1 MTFNYRAA
9 IGFLQCFILLL
20 AITHTAAEARQSDR
34 VEINLEVVDNYTG
47 HPVDSV
53 RVTLLQDGTVFSS
66 GYTDQQ
72 GKALLFYT
80 PTGAGSQPLLP
91 TTFEIGDNYPNPF
104 RDQTRVDVALP
115 GPQTVSAD
123 VFNMLGQRVATMQ
136 MQLNEGVYTMNFSLG
151 HLSHGMY
158 FLRIQGQEVRT
169 VKMLKVGN
177 SLGRTSGPLF
187 SIQQGNKLKQA
198 PVGVLSG
205 DGIFTLRLSKDPY
218 ENLEFNAG
226 FAADT
231 SLTLGIDRNNTV
243 RFNVIDSENEEPVS
257 MNVTVESDDFQASFP
272 SNQEITLRSGLYLV
286 NTPQGTYDEM
296 QQQIEIASRDTT
308 ITLAVTKAPPG
319 QPEGLVGVTGIIA
332 DDEGLPLADVRV
344 RLGSD
349 EAIEDL
355 TNEAGRFYLKDVP
368 TGLEQ
373 TFLFAKAGYV
383 AQSYRTFLPDEVELG
398 YIEIILKK
406 RDEAIT
412 IASAEEGGS
421 ATGRDGAEIIIPPN
435 SLVDR
440 NGNPITGPVDV
451 FITPI
456 DTDSDEIETFPGS
469 FEAVSGGVRVD
480 IATLGVAEFV
490 IEQNGEEVD
499 FATGTIAE
507 VLIPVFAEF
516 NLDGSPIQQ
525 GDEFPLWYLD
535 PETGVWSEE
544 GSGTVETDPDNP
556 GARPLFRAPVS
567 RTGWWNCDIAFD
579 SAQMRFRFRLKGSTT
594 IVGDEI
600 KGGQWGEDI
609 QSDIF
614 SDIYTNILLRAIPP
628 RGFPRSAPSAI
639 VSPEGSNPLFIPPGF
654 EFEYVATA
662 NNGLLRGSSNFVA
675 EPFGEHELEIEL
687 EPVDVDPEGEI
698 ERNSILTGLIN
709 PPGSVLTYT
718 FDALADEIM
727 ELRVIAAEGSN
738 VDGRVTVYAPDGS
751 AVTTGR
757 FSATTPA
764 PGAFKIPESGTYRVD
779 IAGLSPDPGLVTIFL
794 AGIDII
800 AIDEDT
806 PGEFDAGE
814 FGIFAFEATEGD
826 YFNVATLRTGGD
838 GTFDLE
844 VLNDQGIRVARGS
857 VFGNSSESFDQTGIF
872 RADTDGVYIVRINPR
887 TQAYG
892 PYIIGV
898 ASIAGPADLA
908 VAPPVVE
915 ATGSVDVLGK
925 RYYYRF
931 TGSEGELVNVALSH
945 DEGTLTGRIDLRA
958 PGEQAFYERPSR
970 RSANTTQSNR
980 ENSINTW
987 RLNQSGEWII
997 EVDPAG
1003 HSSNVLERAKGAYRL
1018 GLYTPE
1024 PATAISY
1031 DTEAER
1037 ELVPYEIQLFS
1048 FTGSAGDHL
1057 NIAELRQGGSGTID
1071 LLIYNEAGEQVNR
1084 GSVFG
1089 NSSTSFDQTGCIH
1102 AAGRRG
1108 VHHPP

>member
-1 MTFNYRAA
+1 MAA
-9 IGFLQCFILLL
+9 TLFIEH
-20 AITHTAAEARQSDR
+20 ADARQSER
-34 VEINLEVVDNYTG
+34 VEISLEVVDSYTG
-47 HPVDSV
+47 SPVDSV
-53 RVTLLQDGTVFSS
+53 RVTLLQDGSVFSS
-66 GYTDQQ
+66 GYTDEQ
-72 GKALLFYT
+72 GKTLLFYT
-80 PTGAGSQPLLP
+80 PTSSGSQPLLP
-91 TTFEIGDNYPNPF
+91 ATFEIGDNYPNPF
-104 RDQTRVDVALP
+104 RDQTRVDIALP
-115 GPQTVSAD
+115 GPQAVSAD

-177 SLGRTSGPLF
+177 SLGNSSGPLF
-187 SIQQGNKLKQA
+187 SIQQGSRLKQA

-218 ENLEFNAG
+218 DNLDFNAT

-231 SLTLGIDRNNTV
+231 TLTLGIDRNNTV
-243 RFNVIDSENEEPVS
+243 RFNVIDSEDEEPVS
-257 MNVTVESDDFQASFP
+257 LNVTVESDNFQDTFP
-272 SNQEITLRSGLYLV
+272 SNQEITLRSGLYFV
-286 NTPQGTYDEM
+286 TTPQGTYDEI

-308 ITLAVTKAPPG
+308 ITIAVSKAPPG
-319 QPEGLVGVTGIIA
+319 QPEGLVGVTGIIV
-332 DDEGLPLADVRV
+332 DDHGLPLADVRV

-349 EAIEDL
+349 EMIDDL
-355 TNEAGRFYLKDVP
+355 TDENGRFYLSDVP

-373 TFLFAKAGYV
+373 AFLFTKAGYV

-398 YIEIILKK
+398 YIEVILKK
-406 RDEAIT
+406 RDDAIT

-440 NGNPITGPVDV
+440 NGNPVTGPVDV

-499 FATGTIAE
+499 FASGTIAE
-507 VLIPVFAEF
+507 VLIPVFAEL
-516 NLDGSPIQQ
+516 NLDGTPIQP
-525 GDEFPLWYLD
+525 GDEFPLWFLD
-535 PETGVWSEE
+535 PITGVWSEE

-556 GARPLFRAPVS
+556 GARPLFRAPVT

-579 SAQMRFRFRLKGSTT
+579 SAQMRFRFRLKGSPTN
-594 IVGDEI
+594 VGDEI
-600 KGGQWGEDI
+600 KGGQWGGDI

-614 SDIYTNILLRAIPP
+614 SEIYTNILLRAIPP

-639 VSPEGSNPLFIPPGF
+639 VSPGGSNPLFIPPGF
-654 EFEYVATA
+654 EFEYIATA
-662 NNGLLRGSSNFVA
+662 NNGLLRGTSNFVA

-718 FDALADEIM
+718 FEALADEIL
-727 ELRVIAAEGSN
+727 ELRVMAAEGSD
-738 VDGRVTVYAPDGS
+738 VDGRVTIYSPEGS

-757 FSATTPA
+757 FSAATPA
-764 PGAFKIPESGTYRVD
+764 PGAFKVTESGTYRVD

-794 AGIDII
+794 AGIEII
-800 AIDEDT
+800 AVDEDT
-806 PGEFDAGE
+806 AGEFDAGE
-814 FGIFAFEATEGD
+814 FGIFAFEASEGD
-826 YFNVATLRTGGD
+826 HFNIATIRTGGD

-857 VFGNSSESFDQTGIF
+857 IFGNSSTGFDQTGVF
-872 RADTDGVYIVRINPR
+872 TLPADGTYTIHLDGR
-887 TQAYG
+887 QDAGGAYLLG
-892 PYIIGV
+892 L
-898 ASIAGPADLA
+898 ASIAVPADLA

-915 ATGSVDVLGK
+915 ASGSVDVLGK
-925 RYYYRF
+925 RYFYRF
-931 TGSEGELVNVALSH
+931 TGSEGDLVNVALSH

-958 PGEQAFYERPSR
+958 PGEQAFYSRASR
-970 RSANTTQSNR
+970 RSATTTQSNR

-987 RLNQSGEWII
+987 RLNASGEWII

-1003 HSSNVLERAKGAYRL
+1003 NSSNVLERAKGAYRL

-1031 DTEAER
+1031 DSEAER

-1048 FTGSAGDHL
+1048 FAGSAGDHL
-1057 NIAELRQGGSGTID
+1057 NIAELRLGGTGTID
-1071 LLIYNEAGEQVNR
+1071 LLIYDEAGEQVNR
-1084 GSVFG
+1084 GSIFG
-1089 NSSTSFDQTGCIH
+1089 NSSTGFDQTGVFTLP
-1102 AAGRRG
+1102 ADGTY
-1108 VHHPP
+1108 